1 MPAPVPFQ
9 TFQNVLNM
17 MFKMLLLVP
26 SFISQVSATMYFHH
40 CSLVTGPACFFCI
53 HKEYYVC
60 SNKQEMF
67 SWYSFILIAAP
78 KQHQTISIQQRNT
91 QVTFQGCLLCVC
103 QQHYTAGAEG
113 NGITASGQYTHNT
126 AAELTAHSQAQ
137 KPCGDLAPFCYTFI
151 LGVVYIRK
159 KTLG

>member
-1 MPAPVPFQ
+1 
-9 TFQNVLNM
+9 

-91 QVTFQGCLLCVC
+91 QVTFQGCLRMSIALHCRSRGQWNHSIRTVYT
-103 QQHYTAGAEG
+103 QHSCRVDSPQLGTKALRRSRTFLLYIHTGSSLHKKK
-113 NGITASGQYTHNT
+113 NVRLMSDFKKFQ
-126 AAELTAHSQAQ
+126 HSM
-137 KPCGDLAPFCYTFI
+137 
-151 LGVVYIRK
+151 
-159 KTLG
+159 